1 MPPAPTS
8 RKRRSD
14 GFFQAIASNGFQ
26 QIRGAAEGLTWIL
39 IYGGL
44 LTLVLGLWVE
54 PIDDDDTG
62 WFLVAGGGLAAAVG
76 LVMIYVRS
84 RIKTDS

>member
-1 MPPAPTS
+1 M
-8 RKRRSD
+8 
-14 GFFQAIASNGFQ
+14 GFFKPSSATVSNKFVA
-26 QIRGAAEGLTWIL
+26 RLEGLTWIL